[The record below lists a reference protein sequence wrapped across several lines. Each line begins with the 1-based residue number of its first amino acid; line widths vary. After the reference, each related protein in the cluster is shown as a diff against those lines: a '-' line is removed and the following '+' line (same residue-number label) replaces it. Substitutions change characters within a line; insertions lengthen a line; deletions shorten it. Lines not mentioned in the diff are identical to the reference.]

1 MKQKYIFHLKIYIF
15 FQSCLVLKTD
25 SLGCQCCQCREPIND
40 LVSGV
45 VLKRKLDVGFA
56 PFSLYRKGNRH
67 SFSKYDGN
75 RSQFSRDI
83 KNIPVNLSR
92 STDISIK
99 ISPTRNSQALQHRPL
114 LVQII
119 IIPHYIFKYSFYLE
133 GKKQV

>member
-15 FQSCLVLKTD
+15 FLSCLVLKTD

-99 ISPTRNSQALQHRPL
+99 ISPTRTLLLLQSNRWSKW
-114 LVQII
+114 QQ
-119 IIPHYIFKYSFYLE
+119 YRF
-133 GKKQV
+133 

>member
-1 MKQKYIFHLKIYIF
+1 MKQKYILHLKIYIF
-15 FQSCLVLKTD
+15 FLSCLVLKTD

-75 RSQFSRDI
+75 RSQFSRDV

-99 ISPTRNSQALQHRPL
+99 ISPTRTSMKAKSKESCSPADTRA
-114 LVQII
+114 VSVSVAGA
-119 IIPHYIFKYSFYLE
+119 IFSLIL
-133 GKKQV
+133 

>member
-15 FQSCLVLKTD
+15 FLSCLVLKTD
-25 SLGCQCCQCREPIND
+25 SLGCKCCQCREPIND
-40 LVSGV
+40 LVSCV

-99 ISPTRNSQALQHRPL
+99 ISPTRNYEATKGRGMIFIFSLPCQPHGSNSL
-114 LVQII
+114 LT
-119 IIPHYIFKYSFYLE
+119 
-133 GKKQV
+133 